1 MYYLGMFLFFRNG
14 DDGGSFYNRV
24 NYHVNMCSIIM
35 WMIPKKDSKALFHLT
50 IVNRYVK
57 YITKWV
63 KIPKK
68 GQFLAAFKCLVLQLT
83 YAKYSKFESNFE
95 FWI

>member
-24 NYHVNMCSIIM
+24 NFHANMCSIIM

-57 YITKWV
+57 YILYGLKYQRKDSFW
-63 KIPKK
+63 
-68 GQFLAAFKCLVLQLT
+68 QLL
-83 YAKYSKFESNFE
+83 NV
-95 FWI
+95 

>member
-1 MYYLGMFLFFRNG
+1 MLNYYV
-14 DDGGSFYNRV
+14 D
-24 NYHVNMCSIIM
+24 
-35 WMIPKKDSKALFHLT
+35 DSKKRLKGT
-50 IVNRYVK
+50 IPLDDCQQVRQIYT
-57 YITKWV
+57 IWV

>member
-1 MYYLGMFLFFRNG
+1 MYTYVFQKWRRRWFVLQQGKLPRQ
-14 DDGGSFYNRV
+14 YV
-24 NYHVNMCSIIM
+24 LNYYVD
-35 WMIPKKDSKALFHLT
+35 DSKKRLKGT
-50 IVNRYVK
+50 IPLDDCQQVRQIY
-57 YITKWV
+57 TKWV

>member
-57 YITKWV
+57 YILNGLKYQRKDSFW
-63 KIPKK
+63 
-68 GQFLAAFKCLVLQLT
+68 QLL
-83 YAKYSKFESNFE
+83 NV
-95 FWI
+95 